1 MVSRLDHDADVRSH
15 PMSTARWL
23 LYLGLVAA
31 LCACKKAPATP
42 PWASSMAVSHDRK
55 LIYATDPDNDLVVV
69 FKARTEDKLA
79 QVKVG
84 RDPERIALGSDG
96 TIYVSNRGSRSV
108 SVIRRQEWRESARI
122 PVGLEPVGLAV
133 SPDNHFLYVV
143 NSTSIEDPEN
153 GTLVAIDLRTH
164 QQHWALAIG
173 PEPREIR
180 LLGEHRAS
188 VLLHKDHALIEVDLD
203 MRKIVSRRVLLSQ
216 R

>member
-1 MVSRLDHDADVRSH
+1 
-15 PMSTARWL
+15 
-23 LYLGLVAA
+23 
-31 LCACKKAPATP
+31 
-42 PWASSMAVSHDRK
+42 
-55 LIYATDPDNDLVVV
+55 
-69 FKARTEDKLA
+69 
-79 QVKVG
+79 
-84 RDPERIALGSDG
+84 
-96 TIYVSNRGSRSV
+96 
-108 SVIRRQEWRESARI
+108 
-122 PVGLEPVGLAV
+122 LAV

>member
-1 MVSRLDHDADVRSH
+1 MISHLDHDVDVRSH
-15 PMSTARWL
+15 PMTTAGWL
-23 LYLGLVAA
+23 LCLSMAAA

-55 LIYATDPDNDLVVV
+55 LIYATDPDNDVVV
-69 FKARTEDKLA
+69 VIKARTEDKLA
-79 QVKVG
+79 EVKVG

-108 SVIRRQEWRESARI
+108 SVIRRQEWRESTRI

-133 SPDNHFLYVV
+133 SPDDHFLYVV

-164 QQHWALAIG
+164 QQDWSLAIG

-180 LLGEHRAS
+180 LLDEHRAS
-188 VLLHKDHALIEVDLD
+188 VRLHKDQAVIEVDLD
-203 MRKIVSRRVLLSQ
+203 QRKILSRRVLLTQ